1 MKARSMK
8 TQSGLQAPAAFQFHE
23 PAAKAARVRGLPRAL
38 PAGEAM
44 LWQGSPNLWAL
55 LRDAFHIRVWGL
67 YVLALLV
74 WRAGSALV
82 AGRTVAEATLAS
94 LYGATLGAFGLAVFA
109 AFAWLIARTTTYT
122 ITSKRVVIT
131 YGMAVEK
138 SLNLPFTIIEAAHL
152 GVRPDGIG
160 NIPLALEP
168 KSRLSYLLLWPHARP
183 GKRGMVE
190 PMLRCIPNAKP
201 TAELLAAS
209 LAGTAQHVTPL
220 APVRVSAP
228 EVKTAAPRGEAAAA

>member
-1 MKARSMK
+1 MSAKE
-8 TQSGLQAPAAFQFHE
+8 GLQAPAAFQFHE
-23 PAAKAARVRGLPRAL
+23 PAPVAARVRGLPRAL

-44 LWQGSPNLWAL
+44 LWQGAPGFWAL
-55 LRDAFHIRVWGL
+55 LRDAFHIRAWSF
-67 YVLALLV
+67 YVLGLLA
-74 WRAGSALV
+74 WRAGSAL
-82 AGRTVAEATLAS
+82 ANGRTVAEATLAS
-94 LYGATLGAFGLAVFA
+94 LYGATLGAFGLAMFA

-138 SLNLPFTIIEAAHL
+138 SLNIPFAIIEAASVGL
-152 GVRPDGIG
+152 KPDGTG

-190 PMLRCIPNAKP
+190 PALRCVPDAKP
-201 TAELLAAS
+201 VAELLAAS
-209 LAGTAQHVTPL
+209 LAGTPDHITPL
-220 APVRVSAP
+220 APPVKAAP
-228 EVKTAAPRGEAAAA
+228 EVRVADAHGEAAAA